1 MVEDNQV
8 PLLPEE
14 QLLWSSHREINYALR
29 LPLILCVLGGFL
41 VGLSIY
47 VWNFYN
53 PAGMFYSGNPNTLML
68 VPLFL
73 LFYVL
78 EILGICS
85 LIFLSRK
92 GMRLAG
98 LTFADLKHYHAFF
111 ALTNQRWIVKGLLRN
126 AAMISSRRTRGI
138 LDRQKD
144 ILSFPLG
151 QCAWV
156 VLRRAGLQHQIQFS
170 LKRIASSG
178 FPHSITFFTWKSAIE
193 SLLKPLQQVLPLH
206 LVGVSPRGLPLPPLH
221 D

>member
-1 MVEDNQV
+1 MMERGQV
-8 PLLPEE
+8 PLLPGE

-29 LPLILCVLGGFL
+29 LALSICALGGIV
-41 VGLSIY
+41 VGISLY
-47 VWNFYN
+47 LWNAGN
-53 PAGMFYSGNPNTLML
+53 PAGLFYSGNPNLILMTLFPFL
-68 VPLFL
+68 YVPLS
-73 LFYVL
+73 
-78 EILGICS
+78 LGFCI

-111 ALTNQRWIVKGLLRN
+111 ALTNQRWIAKGLLRN
-126 AAMISSRRTRGI
+126 AAMSSSRQTRGI

-144 ILSFPLG
+144 ILSLPLL
-151 QCAWV
+151 QCTWV

-170 LKRIASSG
+170 LKGTVPGG
-178 FPHSITFFTWKSAIE
+178 FPRLITFFIWKSAIE